1 MTTDQSDLREPL
13 GFIGVGRMGGAMAER
28 LLAAGH
34 PVTVYDPDQAAVRRL
49 ESAGASR
56 AESPAAV
63 ASAARIVFAS
73 LPTPSAVLDV
83 VQGPNG
89 VCHGSA
95 IRIFIDLSTSGASAA
110 VAIDEGL
117 RERGIQSLDAPVS
130 GGVAGAR
137 AGTLAIMASGPRAV
151 FDTVE
156 PVITLL
162 GRVFHVGEQPGLG
175 QTLKLAN
182 NLMSQAAIAITAEA
196 LALGVKAG
204 LDPQLMLDVINVSSG
219 RNTASADKF
228 PKHVLTRGFDFGFT
242 TGLALKDVRMCLDE
256 AALLGVPMSVGRS
269 VGELLSRTQE
279 EFGAESDCT
288 CVARVVESRA
298 GCEISPKRGCKS

>member
-1 MTTDQSDLREPL
+1 M
-13 GFIGVGRMGGAMAER
+13 
-28 LLAAGH
+28 
-34 PVTVYDPDQAAVRRL
+34 
-49 ESAGASR
+49 
-56 AESPAAV
+56 
-63 ASAARIVFAS
+63 
-73 LPTPSAVLDV
+73 LDV

-89 VCHGSA
+89 VRHGSA

-137 AGTLAIMASGPRAV
+137 AGTLAIMASGPRAA
-151 FDTVE
+151 FETVE

>member
-1 MTTDQSDLREPL
+1 MTTDQSDIREPL

-34 PVTVYDPDQAAVRRL
+34 PVTVYDPDQAALRRL

-110 VAIDEGL
+110 VAIDESL

-137 AGTLAIMASGPRAV
+137 AGTLAIMASGPRAA
-151 FDTVE
+151 FDAVE

-298 GCEISPKRGCKS
+298 GCEISPKRGSKS